1 MTGRSLLPLPDN
13 LLHLL
18 AHGFQAD
25 AQRLKCLGGDA
36 LALTDQAEQYVLS
49 TDVVV
54 IQHPGLFLS
63 QDHNPPR
70 PVGKPL
76 KHLATPRRTAGTGG
90 ARGARTRPGRAPAP
104 PEASKSTDKQYA
116 PAAAI
121 NGRRRSR
128 APAQAAPAGPGA
140 RRPPGTA
147 HAELHVLTGSP
158 RPAPAIQTWRSG
170 TGGGPFDM
178 RGIRAAPF
186 STTRRVPAAR
196 FLVSLV

>member
-1 MTGRSLLPLPDN
+1 MPGRSLVALPDDPLD
-13 LLHLL
+13 LLPR
-18 AHGFQAD
+18 
-25 AQRLKCLGGDA
+25 RLKADTKRFKCLSSDA

-90 ARGARTRPGRAPAP
+90 ARGARTRPRRAPAP
-104 PEASKSTDKQYA
+104 PEASKRTDKQYA

-128 APAQAAPAGPGA
+128 APAQAAPAGPRA
-140 RRPPGTA
+140 RRPAG
-147 HAELHVLTGSP
+147 H
-158 RPAPAIQTWRSG
+158 
-170 TGGGPFDM
+170 GPC
-178 RGIRAAPF
+178 RA
-186 STTRRVPAAR
+186 
-196 FLVSLV
+196 